1 MKKEIENAVEEA
13 CKAKLAELSL
23 EIYSVEYKRE
33 GKDWILRVYIDRK
46 FCEDAAG
53 IGYDKQA
60 GMNTDARCQKA
71 QGIKA
76 DSKCEKPIGIDECTA
91 ISEALSEYL
100 DKNDIIDNN
109 YYLEVSTPGI
119 DRELKKDID
128 FIRFKGRSV
137 EISLYKRIDGKKE
150 YRGTLIE
157 KNDEGIAVEV
167 DGSTKVFSNNDVA
180 KVNLAIEF

>member
-1 MKKEIENAVEEA
+1 MKKEIEDAVEEA

-46 FCEDAAG
+46 FCEDTAG
-53 IGYDKQA
+53 IGCGKQA
-60 GMNTDARCQKA
+60 GINTDVECEKSK
-71 QGIKA
+71 GIKA
-76 DSKCEKPIGIDECTA
+76 DAKSDKPIGIDECTA
-91 ISEALSEYL
+91 ISEVLSEYL

-128 FIRFKGRSV
+128 FIRFKGRLV
-137 EISLYKRIDGKKE
+137 DISLYKRIDGQKE

-157 KNDEGIAVEV
+157 KNDEGIEVEI
-167 DGSTKVFSNNDVA
+167 DGNAKVFSNNDVS
-180 KVNLAIEF
+180 KINLAIEF

>member
-1 MKKEIENAVEEA
+1 MGHADDDLVQAV
-13 CKAKLAELSL
+13 
-23 EIYSVEYKRE
+23 V
-33 GKDWILRVYIDRK
+33 
-46 FCEDAAG
+46 
-53 IGYDKQA
+53 
-60 GMNTDARCQKA
+60 
-71 QGIKA
+71 GIKA

-137 EISLYKRIDGKKE
+137 DISLYKRIDGQKE

-157 KNDEGIAVEV
+157 KNDEGITIEI

>member
-13 CKAKLAELSL
+13 CKAKLSELSL

-60 GMNTDARCQKA
+60 GINTDAECEKSK
-71 QGIKA
+71 GIKA
-76 DSKCEKPIGIDECTA
+76 DAKSDKPIGIDECTA
-91 ISEALSEYL
+91 ISEVLSEYL

-128 FIRFKGRSV
+128 FIRFKGRLV
-137 EISLYKRIDGKKE
+137 DMSLYKRIDGQKE

-157 KNDEGIAVEV
+157 KNDEGIEVEI
-167 DGSTKVFSNNDVA
+167 DGNAKVFSNNDVS
-180 KVNLAIEF
+180 KINLAIEF

>member
-1 MKKEIENAVEEA
+1 MEYWWFINERIVTMK
-13 CKAKLAELSL
+13 
-23 EIYSVEYKRE
+23 
-33 GKDWILRVYIDRK
+33 
-46 FCEDAAG
+46 
-53 IGYDKQA
+53 
-60 GMNTDARCQKA
+60 NTDFKA
-71 QGIKA
+71 FLEDNFI
-76 DSKCEKPIGIDECTA
+76 IFN
-91 ISEALSEYL
+91 
-100 DKNDIIDNN
+100 KNDIIDNN

-137 EISLYKRIDGKKE
+137 DISLYKRIDGQKE

>member
-1 MKKEIENAVEEA
+1 MKKELEDAVEEA

-46 FCEDAAG
+46 FCEDVAG
-53 IGYDKQA
+53 IGCGKQA
-60 GMNTDARCQKA
+60 GINTDAECEKSK
-71 QGIKA
+71 GIKA
-76 DSKCEKPIGIDECTA
+76 DAKSDKPIGIDECTA
-91 ISEALSEYL
+91 ISEVLSEYL

-128 FIRFKGRSV
+128 FIRFKGRLV
-137 EISLYKRIDGKKE
+137 DISLYKRIDGQKE

-157 KNDEGIAVEV
+157 KNDEGIEVEI
-167 DGSTKVFSNNDVA
+167 DGNAKVFSNNDVS
-180 KVNLAIEF
+180 KINLAIEF

>member
-1 MKKEIENAVEEA
+1 MKKGLEDAVKEA
-13 CKAKLAELSL
+13 CKAKLSELSL
-23 EIYSVEYKRE
+23 EIYSIEYKRE

-46 FCEDAAG
+46 F
-53 IGYDKQA
+53 YSK
-60 GMNTDARCQKA
+60 
-71 QGIKA
+71 GIKVDA
-76 DSKCEKPIGIDECTA
+76 KCEKPIGIDECTA

-137 EISLYKRIDGKKE
+137 DISLYKRIDGQKE

-167 DGSTKVFSNNDVA
+167 DESTKVFSNNDVA
-180 KVNLAIEF
+180 KVNLLIEF